1 MELTDEAFDKASI
14 EMTTLREQGHATEA
28 RYDRKANR
36 LIVSL
41 HNGIELAVPVH
52 LIQGLAH
59 AGHDELSTV
68 EVTPS
73 GLGLHW
79 PDLDT
84 DVYVP
89 ALLSGVFGTRS
100 WMASVM
106 GAEGGKASSA
116 AKVAASRDNGRKGG
130 RPRKIKA

>member
-14 EMTTLREQGHATEA
+14 EMATLREQGHATEA

-59 AGHDELSTV
+59 AGH
-68 EVTPS
+68 
-73 GLGLHW
+73 
-79 PDLDT
+79 
-84 DVYVP
+84 
-89 ALLSGVFGTRS
+89 
-100 WMASVM
+100 
-106 GAEGGKASSA
+106 
-116 AKVAASRDNGRKGG
+116 VAAVVGRLVDACAFGIDEVVG
-130 RPRKIKA
+130 VDDAIFVPV